1 MAHKTITAAPFELD
15 GAIDRWLSQLTVEAD
30 ERLRGVGQGCL
41 ATEFMLKAATLV
53 MVRDDVVSVLC
64 VAEARIVET
73 C

>member
-1 MAHKTITAAPFELD
+1 MWNAMHSRAWQQMYERVRLIF
-15 GAIDRWLSQLTVEAD
+15 GEAGGSG
-30 ERLRGVGQGCL
+30 RR
-41 ATEFMLKAATLV
+41 FRKAGTLV